1 VAHSYIIGMTDELD
15 DPFITELH
23 GFEGSLF
30 DPAEMERLLRE
41 YQQGIW
47 YWHADDQML
56 MYRSWPLEIIL
67 RETRKAAPIAEAI
80 IEQAKEEGFFAWG
93 L

>member
-1 VAHSYIIGMTDELD
+1 MTDELD

-30 DPAEMERLLRE
+30 DPKEMERLLRE

-56 MYRSWPLEIIL
+56 MYRSWPLEIIP
-67 RETRKAAPIAEAI
+67 REMRKAAPISEGGREI
-80 IEQAKEEGFFAWG
+80 IEQAKEEAFLAWG

>member
-1 VAHSYIIGMTDELD
+1 MHYINTMSNGLGDWLSETDVEGTCMDAAGYAAWIKAHM
-15 DPFITELH
+15 
-23 GFEGSLF
+23 
-30 DPAEMERLLRE
+30 
-41 YQQGIW
+41 QQGCW
-47 YWHADDQML
+47 FWHCDEQVL
-56 MYRSWPLEIIL
+56 MYRSWPLEIVL